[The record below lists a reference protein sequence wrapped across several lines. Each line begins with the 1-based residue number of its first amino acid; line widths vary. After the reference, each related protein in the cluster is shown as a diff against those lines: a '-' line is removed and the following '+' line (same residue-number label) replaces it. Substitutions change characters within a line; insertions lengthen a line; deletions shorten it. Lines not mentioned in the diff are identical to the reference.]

1 MGQDPKFELE
11 AVLEL
16 AVESELDRYRRF
28 EIGRTSMVANTYYR
42 KQDDLSEAKVVV
54 QLGLELRARGRDRA

>member
-1 MGQDPKFELE
+1 MRQDPKFELE

-16 AVESELDRYRRF
+16 AVELELDRYRRF
-28 EIGRTSMVANTYYR
+28 EIRTTSMVANTYYR

-54 QLGLELRARGRDRA
+54 QLGLEL